1 MRSETWS
8 ELPFRALR
16 KSCFAK
22 ITEGMT
28 QAFLTCN
35 SASHQ
40 THKLLYLVTFSSR
53 VFWIFSSKGTAVMSV
68 MSAVGIS
75 ISGFII
81 LRSFSCLDKGFQVAF
96 HKTHM
101 KGITKRNFKINQTL
115 LAVKK
120 TVQATRNFVLCLT
133 EGLPHTCVLLG

>member
-35 SASHQ
+35 PASHQ
-40 THKLLYLVTFSSR
+40 THKLLYLATSPPVCF
-53 VFWIFSSKGTAVMSV
+53 
-68 MSAVGIS
+68 
-75 ISGFII
+75 GF
-81 LRSFSCLDKGFQVAF
+81 F
-96 HKTHM
+96 HLKA
-101 KGITKRNFKINQTL
+101 QL
-115 LAVKK
+115 
-120 TVQATRNFVLCLT
+120 
-133 EGLPHTCVLLG
+133 